1 VSLIPTRGQ
10 VARKI
15 LRRYA
20 EGDEQRGLATKEDLK
35 NLKKEIEHSVDN
47 TVRKRTQPTREQPAL
62 KAVKMFAHGFANI
75 NKSMNT
81 PQSPNRPRISQLPGR
96 RTDMGIVSNVNEA
109 LEKLVDPRL
118 RGRDLRGR
126 KTK

>member
-1 VSLIPTRGQ
+1 VSLIPTRGK

-35 NLKKEIEHSVDN
+35 SLKKDIEHSVDN
-47 TVRKRTQPTREQPAL
+47 TVRKRTQPTREQPVL